1 MRSQGIHKGEIKMP
15 LITVSIIENVFS
27 AQEKVTMIEKLT
39 ETMVAIEG
47 EGMRSVTWVKI
58 EEVPE
63 GQWGI
68 AGMSITTAMA
78 KEMRK
83 S

>member
-1 MRSQGIHKGEIKMP
+1 MP

-27 AQEKVTMIEKLT
+27 AKEKENIIAKLT
-39 ETMVAIEG
+39 DAMVEIEG
-47 EGMRSVTWVKI
+47 EGMRPVTWVKI

-68 AGMSITTAMA
+68 AGTSITTAMA
-78 KEMRK
+78 QAMRK
-83 S
+83 A